1 LWSEVKKFTVKRAEG
16 DPAGMDAGS
25 RLLTIDR
32 IGQVGRRLDPVW
44 FLQGLRKVGASELC
58 SLSPQVQRSK
68 GSRWPGGHEY
78 SYHSLLVASF
88 SPRYLSME
96 AAICCGRERLVE
108 RSQKFAAKRRPKT
121 TFSLTKTEDSSP
133 TWNPFHALQRWRK
146 VGASEL
152 CSLSPQ
158 VQRSKGSRWPGGH
171 GRPPPAARTWK

>member
-1 LWSEVKKFTVKRAEG
+1 MWSEVKKFTVKRAEG

-96 AAICCGRERLVE
+96 AALCCRRERLVK
-108 RSQKFAAKRRPKT
+108 RSKKVHGEAKARDGPADMDVRRRP
-121 TFSLTKTEDSSP
+121 LTMDG
-133 TWNPFHALQRWRK
+133 N
-146 VGASEL
+146 
-152 CSLSPQ
+152 
-158 VQRSKGSRWPGGH
+158 WPG
-171 GRPPPAARTWK
+171 RSSEA